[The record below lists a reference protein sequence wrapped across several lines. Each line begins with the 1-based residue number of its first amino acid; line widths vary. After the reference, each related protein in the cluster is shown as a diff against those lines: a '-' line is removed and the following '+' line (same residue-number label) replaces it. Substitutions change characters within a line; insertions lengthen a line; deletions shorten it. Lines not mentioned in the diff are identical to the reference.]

1 MSDTE
6 KQSQNTEEQENEQN
20 IEPQEQNGE
29 AQEPDIKTQEDDVN
43 LEEIAI
49 NKKIGKLQK
58 KSSVGRIIL
67 ICLLVILILAVI
79 AIGAVAIYINSRLD
93 LINYETSG
101 GAGGV
106 SLGGTIA
113 GESEVSF
120 ADPEYMESQGII
132 STESSNILT
141 QAPPTPSQ
149 EPSYEEI
156 ENQFDGINISED
168 YEEEVIN
175 ILLIGAD
182 NAASLSDVMMLASIN
197 PVKERIV
204 LTSFLRDSYVEI
216 PGYGYNKLNAA
227 HSLGGSKLLVQTIEH
242 NFGLDIDNYVRV
254 NFNSFKAAV
263 DAIGGVELVVNAD
276 NYNYFRNW
284 SSVYYLSKSEAID
297 GTHTVHLD
305 GDDALAYARNRN
317 YADGDFTRTLHQRDF
332 ISQFVTNCK
341 SASLTD
347 LDKLLVAVL
356 PYIATDISKGE
367 LTTYLLSSLSYLK
380 YDLNPDVHMP
390 CDDSWEFGWVYG
402 SSVLN
407 INLEANEKHVKA
419 AIYG

>member
-6 KQSQNTEEQENEQN
+6 KQTQNTEEQGKEQ
-20 IEPQEQNGE
+20 ITDPQEQNTGE
-29 AQEPDIKTQEDDVN
+29 QEQDMKTQEHTVN
-43 LEEIAI
+43 AEDAAI
-49 NKKIGKLQK
+49 SKKLGKLQK
-58 KSSVGRIIL
+58 KTSAGRIIL
-67 ICLLVILILAVI
+67 ICLLVILALAFI
-79 AIGAVAIYINSRLD
+79 AVGAAALYINSRLD
-93 LINYETSG
+93 LINYETSV

-106 SLGGTIA
+106 SLGGTIS
-113 GESEVSF
+113 GESEASF
-120 ADPEYMESQGII
+120 ADPEYLESQGVI

-141 QAPPTPSQ
+141 QAPTPSQ
-149 EPSYEEI
+149 EFSYEEI

-182 NAASLSDVMMLASIN
+182 NAASLSDVMMLVSIN

-227 HSLGGSKLLVQTIEH
+227 HSFGGSKLLVETIEY
-242 NFGLDIDNYVRV
+242 NFHIDIDNYVRV

-297 GTHTVHLD
+297 GTHMVHLD

-317 YADGDFTRTLHQRDF
+317 YVDGDFTRTLHQRDF
-332 ISQFVTNCK
+332 ISQFITNCK

-356 PYIATDISKGE
+356 PYVATDISKGE

-380 YDLNPDVHMP
+380 YNLKTDVHMP
-390 CDDSWEFGWVYG
+390 CDGSYEFGWVYG
-402 SSVLN
+402 SSVIN
-407 INLEANEKHVKA
+407 INLEANEKYVKA
-419 AIYG
+419 VIYG

>member
-20 IEPQEQNGE
+20 IEPQEQNSE
-29 AQEPDIKTQEDDVN
+29 VQEPDVKAQEDDVN

-101 GAGGV
+101 GAGSV
-106 SLGGTIA
+106 SLGGTIS

-120 ADPEYMESQGII
+120 ADPEYMESMGVI
-132 STESSNILT
+132 STESSNVLSE
-141 QAPPTPSQ
+141 APTPSQ

-227 HSLGGSKLLVQTIEH
+227 HSLGGSKLLVETIEH